1 MEVRLQKFIADSGIA
16 SRRKAE
22 ELIKEGRVKVNGN
35 IVTTMG
41 VKVRLD
47 DIIEVDD
54 DTINIEKTKR
64 YLMLNKPSGYI
75 TSANDQFKRPTV
87 YEFLKDIKERV
98 FPVGRL
104 DYNTSG
110 LLLLTSDG
118 DFSYKITHPKNK
130 IKKVYIAKL
139 SGMPDKKDIE
149 KFKTGI
155 EIEGRM
161 TSHAGFEII
170 SADKKTSTAKITIH
184 EGRNRQVRKMCDAIG
199 HTIIKLK
206 RTEIGQIKLG
216 NLEEGRWREL
226 LPEERGIWNQK
237 SEIRIQNSE

>member
-22 ELIKEGRVKVNGN
+22 ELIKEKRVKVNGS

-41 VKVRLD
+41 VKVCPD
-47 DIIEVDD
+47 DNIEVDD
-54 DTINIEKTKR
+54 KTINIEKTER

-75 TSANDQFKRPTV
+75 TSAKDQFKRPTV
-87 YEFLKDIKERV
+87 YDFLKDIKERV

-104 DYNTSG
+104 DYNTCG
-110 LLLLTSDG
+110 LLLLTNDG

-139 SGMPDKKDIE
+139 SGKPDKKEIE

-161 TSHAGFEII
+161 TSPAGFEII
-170 SADKKTSTAKITIH
+170 SADKKTSTVKITIH

-199 HTIIKLK
+199 HKVIELK
-206 RTEIGQIKLG
+206 RIEIGEIKLG
-216 NLEEGRWREL
+216 NLEEGKWREL
-226 LPEERGIWNQK
+226 LPEEIAIN
-237 SEIRIQNSE
+237 